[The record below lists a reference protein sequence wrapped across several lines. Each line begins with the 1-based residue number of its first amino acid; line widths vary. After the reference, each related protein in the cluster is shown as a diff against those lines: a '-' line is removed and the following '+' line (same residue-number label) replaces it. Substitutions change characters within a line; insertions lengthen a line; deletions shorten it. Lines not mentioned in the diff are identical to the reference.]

1 MITITKF
8 PYRRR
13 CELNLCAKVGVWSVG
28 TENCPARLRQIF
40 CEEHLIELGKAIAL
54 KFPEE
59 FPTGNIAELED
70 KDRQIEELKQQLEA
84 KTTAHECL
92 KEQLAEL
99 KKGQEKKPAPPKNSS
114 KTSTSSSSSSKSKG
128 VKK

>member
-13 CELNLCAKVGVWSVG
+13 CEMNSCSCLGVHAVGV
-28 TENCPARLRQIF
+28 ENGPARLRQIY

-70 KDRQIEELKQQLEA
+70 KEHQIVDLKQQLDA

-92 KEQLAEL
+92 KEQLADL
-99 KKGQEKKPAPPKNSS
+99 KKAQEKPAPKTAPK
-114 KTSTSSSSSSKSKG
+114 TASKG
-128 VKK
+128 AKK

>member
-13 CELNLCAKVGVWSVG
+13 CEMNLCSCLGVYAVGE
-28 TENCPARLRQIF
+28 ENGPARLRQIY
-40 CEEHLIELGKAIAL
+40 CEDHLIELGKAIAL

-70 KDRQIEELKQQLEA
+70 RERQISDLKQQLEA

-99 KKGQEKKPAPPKNSS
+99 KN
-114 KTSTSSSSSSKSKG
+114 
-128 VKK
+128 V

>member
-13 CELNLCAKVGVWSVG
+13 CEMNLCSCLGVHAVGE
-28 TENCPARLRQIF
+28 ENGPARLRQIY
-40 CEEHLIELGKAIAL
+40 CEDHLIELGKAIAL

-70 KDRQIEELKQQLEA
+70 KERQIVDLKQQLDA

-92 KEQLAEL
+92 KEQLADL
-99 KKGQEKKPAPPKNSS
+99 KKAQEKPVPKTAP
-114 KTSTSSSSSSKSKG
+114 KTANKG
-128 VKK
+128 AKK

>member
-13 CELNLCAKVGVWSVG
+13 CEMNSCSRLGEHSIGEANG
-28 TENCPARLRQIF
+28 PARLRHVF
-40 CEEHLIELGKAIAL
+40 CEEHLIELGKEIAL

-70 KDRQIEELKQQLEA
+70 KDRQIADLKQQLDA

-92 KEQLAEL
+92 KEQLAEI
-99 KKGQEKKPAPPKNSS
+99 KKAQEKPAPNTAPKTAS
-114 KTSTSSSSSSKSKG
+114 KTASKG
-128 VKK
+128 AKK